1 MRKDRKI
8 ENFLKLQSNFESIFA
23 MYFDDKGISRW
34 EMQEIIKELI
44 QYKYLSIE
52 DVKGKSSIQI
62 ESLVLIQISK
72 YALHMKEDKVEKH
85 LWRVQNFI
93 LEQGNR
99 MRTKKIIEDKVIKF
113 LDSLS
118 MKEAQEL
125 GDINKD
131 IYDGNISLVREEDS
145 KGLEDFCEDLIVDVV
160 E

>member
-44 QYKYLSIE
+44 QYQYLSIE

-72 YALHMKEDKVEKH
+72 YALHMKEDKVEKL

-99 MRTKKIIEDKVIKF
+99 MRTKKIIEDKVIKY

-131 IYDGNISLVREEDS
+131 IYDGNISLVREEDA
-145 KGLEDFCEDLIVDVV
+145 KGLEEFCEDLIVEMV